1 MSKSERRL
9 NWAGRGSLY
18 HRFSEV
24 DYWKVGV
31 YGVYVGWCQYPRMV
45 YHVGQV
51 NIGEQIKTFLCE
63 QPYFIGD
70 ALVTWA
76 SAPDQSD
83 RNGIE
88 IYLAESL
95 RPIYDKRRSPAAPI
109 PVNLP

>member
-1 MSKSERRL
+1 MGCTS
-9 NWAGRGSLY
+9 
-18 HRFSEV
+18 F
-24 DYWKVGV
+24 GV
-31 YGVYVGWCQYPRMV
+31 NILRMV
-45 YHVGQV
+45 YHVGQG

-76 SAPDQSD
+76 PAPDQSD

-88 IYLAESL
+88 MYLAESL

>member
-1 MSKSERRL
+1 MPNSERRL
-9 NWAGRGSLY
+9 DWAGRGSIY
-18 HRFSEV
+18 HRLAEV
-24 DYWKVGV
+24 DYWKVAV
-31 YGVYVGWCQYPRMV
+31 DGVYVVWCPYPRMV
-45 YHVGQV
+45 YHVGQG
-51 NIGEQIKTFLCE
+51 NIGEQIKALLRE

-76 SAPDQSD
+76 PVPDQSD

-95 RPIYDKRRSPAAPI
+95 RPIYDKRRSQATPI